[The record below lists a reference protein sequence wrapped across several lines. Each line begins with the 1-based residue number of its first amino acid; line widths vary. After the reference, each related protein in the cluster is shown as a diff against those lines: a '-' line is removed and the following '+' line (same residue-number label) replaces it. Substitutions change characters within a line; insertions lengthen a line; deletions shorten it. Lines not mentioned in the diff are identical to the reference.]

1 MSGYWVSQEK
11 HWCEHC
17 RTWTQGDAISIRIHE
32 NGKKHKENVQRFLA
46 EQERDKVKKSMQ
58 EDKTAALLRSVEA
71 AAGAAMRGHAAF
83 ADVPPPPP
91 LPPPA
96 SGPGGPA
103 DPRRAAVWAALGA
116 PPRLPDAYIPDR
128 ARRLMKEARLPLG
141 MAVAAAPAEED
152 PLAKRPRV
160 DDEPSSGG
168 EGAGGSTAEGGSE
181 DDGARAGPRIG
192 VGLTA
197 SEFDAEEEEDVE
209 EDADQGETGRRR
221 PDSAVKAE
229 PGAAAGATG
238 AGADGGAAPGLT
250 GGRRRARIVYLTGA
264 GAAAYAAVPGAQVE
278 ARSLVYPGGSSSG
291 SAPVALWEQGEV
303 VRVVA
308 PVGGGERRFVVR
320 VATTLTGAGGEALQA
335 DALRDAAE
343 GEVRLRLGRRED
355 VDAARAAGVDP
366 AAIAAAPRA
375 GSSGRSGEAGW
386 RAPTLREATERALS
400 RQRVAGGAASDSA
413 AGAAPAP
420 DGDEAVADEDEL
432 GPEPSGW
439 ETVAVRE
446 ITQEQAAM
454 EAGTTIEDVNL
465 GVDKLNAALF
475 GGAPAPAPPA
485 QSDMEQPEVYRG
497 VRISGHPD
505 PVQPQPP
512 ASGSSVAEAEPLDPL
527 GAPAAE
533 AEPSVALLNA
543 GFKRRR
549 VRTKGA
555 TRRR

>member
-1 MSGYWVSQEK
+1 M
-11 HWCEHC
+11 
-17 RTWTQGDAISIRIHE
+17 
-32 NGKKHKENVQRFLA
+32 QRFLA

-103 DPRRAAVWAALGA
+103 DPRRSAAWASLGA
-116 PPRLPDAYIPDR
+116 PPCLPDAYIPDQ
-128 ARRLMKEARLPLG
+128 ARRLMTQSRLPLG
-141 MAVAAAPAEED
+141 MAAAAAPADED
-152 PLAKRPRV
+152 PLSKRPRM
-160 DDEPSSGG
+160 
-168 EGAGGSTAEGGSE
+168 GAGPGAEQSGDGAEGDG
-181 DDGARAGPRIG
+181 DDSGRTGEQEAQSGPRIG

-197 SEFDAEEEEDVE
+197 SEFDVEEEEDVGDE
-209 EDADQGETGRRR
+209 GGGKG
-221 PDSAVKAE
+221 AVKSE
-229 PGAAAGATG
+229 PGSAAAAAAVPGST
-238 AGADGGAAPGLT
+238 APGQA
-250 GGRRRARIVYLTGA
+250 GGRHRVRVVYLTGA
-264 GAAAYAAVPGAQVE
+264 GAAAYAALPGAQVE

-291 SAPVALWEQGEV
+291 SAPVALWEKGEV

-308 PVGGGERRFVVR
+308 PMAGGEKRFVVR
-320 VATTLTGAGGEALQA
+320 VATTVSGAGGEVLQA

-343 GEVRLRLGRRED
+343 GEVRLRLGRKED
-355 VDAARAAGVDP
+355 VDAARAAGIDP

-400 RQRVAGGAASDSA
+400 RQKAAAVAASEAAVGAAGSGS
-413 AGAAPAP
+413 GP
-420 DGDEAVADEDEL
+420 DGEKPEQAEDEL

-475 GGAPAPAPPA
+475 GGGARASTAHG
-485 QSDMEQPEVYRG
+485 QGDFEQPEFYRG
-497 VRISGHPD
+497 VRISGHAD
-505 PVQPQPP
+505 PVKPPP
-512 ASGSSVAEAEPLDPL
+512 APTAGSVADAEPLDS
-527 GAPAAE
+527 GAPAAVEVE
-533 AEPSVALLNA
+533 ASADVLNA

-549 VRTKGA
+549 VRSKGA
-555 TRRR
+555 TRRK